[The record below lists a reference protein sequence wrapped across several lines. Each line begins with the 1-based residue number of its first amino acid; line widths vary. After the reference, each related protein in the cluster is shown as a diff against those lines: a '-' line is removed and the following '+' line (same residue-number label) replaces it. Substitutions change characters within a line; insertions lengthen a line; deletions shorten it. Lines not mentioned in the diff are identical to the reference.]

1 MILMELH
8 EQGAFEELY
17 VLIGELSK
25 RCGSRAGGRRGKR
38 VNVAENRSTRSEGC
52 TAPEES
58 STVWFRHDE
67 IP

>member
-8 EQGAFEELY
+8 EHGAVEELH
-17 VLIGELSK
+17 VLIVEQGK
-25 RCGSRAGGRRGKR
+25 RCGSRGGSRRGKR

-52 TAPEES
+52 TAPEKS

-67 IP
+67 IL